1 MMRWVCLWL
10 LLLLAFATPAF
21 ADVKPEPEPA
31 RPTEFGAAAPT
42 VKLEQVKPGDFEGM
56 LRNCDILRTQAE
68 TARANAEKDGANMPF
83 LVAAYL
89 ALWLILLVYFVLL
102 SRRQAHL
109 RAEMLVLRERLARLG
124 DGAP

>member
-1 MMRWVCLWL
+1 MMRWVAFWL
-10 LLLLAFATPAF
+10 LLLLAFTSPAF
-21 ADVKPEPEPA
+21 ADVRPEPEPA
-31 RPTEFGAAAPT
+31 KPTEFGAAAPE
-42 VKLEQVKPGDFEGM
+42 VKLEKVAPGDFEGM

-68 TARANAEKDGANMPF
+68 TGRANCETDGANMPF

-89 ALWLILLVYFVLL
+89 ALWLILLVYFVVL

>member
-1 MMRWVCLWL
+1 MMRWLV

-21 ADVKPEPEPA
+21 ADEPPA
-31 RPTEFGAAAPT
+31 PSAPTEFGAAAPE

-56 LRNCDILRTQAE
+56 LRNCDILRTQAD
-68 TARANAEKDGANMPF
+68 TARANCETDGANMPF

-89 ALWLILLVYFVLL
+89 ALWLILLVYFVIL

-109 RAEMLVLRERLARLG
+109 RAEMHVLRERLARLG
-124 DGAP
+124 DGAS